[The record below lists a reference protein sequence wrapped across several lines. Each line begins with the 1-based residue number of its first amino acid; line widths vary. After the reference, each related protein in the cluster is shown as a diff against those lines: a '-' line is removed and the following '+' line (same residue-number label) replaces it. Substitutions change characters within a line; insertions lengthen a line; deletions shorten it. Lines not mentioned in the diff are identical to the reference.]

1 MNYLIAKESFNESTL
16 CDLISKTLKSYYN
29 DNPSAPNRLNC
40 EVCAGPGAY
49 HNILDFNRDYYS
61 VRQNAEFV
69 LGYPLKYLHSTL
81 AFNELSIRVIA

>member
-1 MNYLIAKESFNESTL
+1 MNYLIELESFNESTL
-16 CDLISKTLKSYYN
+16 HDLISKTFKSYY
-29 DNPSAPNRLNC
+29 DENPSAPNRLNC
-40 EVCAGPGAY
+40 EICAGPGAY
-49 HNILDFNRDYYS
+49 HNILYFNREGYS